1 MWAAMA
7 GRGESATASGVFRRQ
22 RFKLGE
28 LRRQK
33 YRDRRYREMVE
44 AGGTV
49 GRAPDY
55 VGIGVQRAGTSRWHT
70 LLTEHPDVAE
80 VTDPAGRVV
89 KEIHWFD
96 QPLSD
101 ELDERDQAYNAWFQ
115 APEDKIVGEF
125 TPRYLYDL
133 WPIDRLRTICPDT
146 KLIVLLREPVS
157 RLVSALQFYEQ
168 RGITLDR
175 DSLRESIWRGLY
187 GSQLE
192 YLFDRWPREQV
203 FVSLYEECSANPE
216 AELARLY
223 DFLGLDSTFVPGG
236 LERRV
241 NSSAKLRIDGSVLAS
256 ASALYAADRA
266 KMLSVLPD
274 VDFSSWTD

>member
-1 MWAAMA
+1 MA
-7 GRGESATASGVFRRQ
+7 GSEEIAASRGVLRRQ
-22 RFKLGE
+22 KFKLGE

-33 YRDRRYREMVE
+33 YRDRRFREVADI
-44 AGGTV
+44 AGSV

-55 VGIGVQRAGTSRWHT
+55 VGIGAQRAGTSRWHS
-70 LLTEHPDVAE
+70 LLTAHPDVVE
-80 VTDPAGRVV
+80 VTDPVGRLV

-96 QPLSD
+96 QPLSED
-101 ELDERDQAYNAWFQ
+101 FDERDRAYTGWFD

-133 WPIDRLRTICPDT
+133 WPIDRLREICPET
-146 KLIVLLREPVS
+146 KLIVLLREPLS
-157 RLVSALQFYEQ
+157 RLVSAVQFYEQ

-203 FVSLYEECSANPE
+203 FVGLYEENTARPVE
-216 AELARLY
+216 EIGRLY
-223 DFLGLDSTFVPGG
+223 EFLGLDTSFVPEG
-236 LERRV
+236 LDKRV
-241 NSSAKLRIDGSVLAS
+241 NSSAKLPINKAVLSS
-256 ASALYAADRA
+256 ASALYEADRA
-266 KMLSVLPD
+266 KLQSVLPD
-274 VDFSSWTD
+274 VDFSCWDD